1 MTLKVKPCCK
11 DSIDLPYQLNDRGTI
26 DLLEDPEYQTV
37 WPDVK
42 YCMYCAKPLE
52 LESNDV

>member
-1 MTLKVKPCCK
+1 MTLKVKRCCK
-11 DSIDLPYQLNDRGTI
+11 DIPIESYKLNDRGTI
-26 DLLEDPEYQTV
+26 DLENDPEYLTV

-52 LESNDV
+52 LEPE